1 MSYLGLSLPDKVT
14 VSQILATV
22 NYFPGLI
29 QLYCQKL
36 VESLRAADYAGY
48 DVKNTPPYVITGEHL
63 RRVMADREFV
73 EQIHEKF
80 EITLRLDQDQGGSYY
95 PLTLLIGYMYSAE
108 PSKGGYSAKDVMRHA
123 EELGI
128 SQLKNLGEEKTDA
141 LMQELQDLNILRGI
155 GPNTYL
161 LASKNFRD
169 LLGSDEEIFE
179 KLSKIEESFE
189 KLSQTEEGSD

>member
-1 MSYLGLSLPDKVT
+1 M
-14 VSQILATV
+14 ATV

-48 DVKNTPPYVITGEHL
+48 DVKNTPPYVITAEHL

-95 PLTLLIGYMYSAE
+95 PLTLLIGYMYSEE
-108 PSKGGYSAKDVMRHA
+108 PSKVKSGYGAKDVSRYA
-123 EELGI
+123 EQWNI
-128 SQLKNLGEEKTDA
+128 TQLKNLGEEKIDA

-155 GPNTYL
+155 GPDTYL

-169 LLGSDEEIFE
+169 LLGSDDEIFE
-179 KLSKIEESFE
+179 KLSKIAEASA
-189 KLSQTEEGSD
+189 